1 VELTPDEAAVLVLQE
16 FVVIGGRQVSYN
28 DLTGFIQDQGIFA
41 SQTLFAL
48 EPEERTEVLYAFGE
62 ILLSIVNGLSSIEA
76 LRNEVN
82 NASTEGMPPCL
93 PHELLALKPRDVVQL
108 ILKFHDRLLAS
119 WNQNAI
125 DLIVDQ
131 HKKLLNVVIKEP
143 RLQTALARHSEQ
155 TDFSEAWRT
164 PSIKDRFPELMEFC
178 GGLASPFPNTATVES
193 DFSVLKWEKDL
204 HRSNLTPFSLE
215 GIIHCRQIRTLL
227 KI

>member
-1 VELTPDEAAVLVLQE
+1 MSFQTKHALQY
-16 FVVIGGRQVSYN
+16 G
-28 DLTGFIQDQGIFA
+28 
-41 SQTLFAL
+41 
-48 EPEERTEVLYAFGE
+48 
-62 ILLSIVNGLSSIEA
+62 LSITAHDLGSS
-76 LRNEVN
+76 EVV
-82 NASTEGMPPCL
+82 AVRCQFCVCFGHEVISKKQSTTWTFEGPPFRTDNSTKL
-93 PHELLALKPRDVVQL
+93 VM
-108 ILKFHDRLLAS
+108 KFHDRLLAS

-143 RLQTALARHSEQ
+143 RLQTALAHHSEQ

-178 GGLASPFPNTATVES
+178 GGLASPFPNTAIVES
-193 DFSVLKWEKDL
+193 DFFVLKWEKDL

-227 KI
+227 KIQQ